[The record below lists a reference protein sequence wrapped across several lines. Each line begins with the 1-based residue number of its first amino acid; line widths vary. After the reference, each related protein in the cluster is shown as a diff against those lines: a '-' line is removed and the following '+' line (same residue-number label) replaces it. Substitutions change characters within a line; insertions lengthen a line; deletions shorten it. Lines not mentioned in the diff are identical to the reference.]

1 MSTPLPIH
9 LRFKTQALHFSL
21 DIKLD
26 MPGSGVT
33 AIFGPSGSGKTT
45 LLRCIAGLQRPET
58 GDVQLEGQVWQSRDV
73 FLPTHKRAV
82 GYVFQEASLFPHLTA
97 KGNLQFAMKRADQ
110 PGMGV
115 AYDQAVSLL
124 DIEPLLRR
132 YPDQL
137 SGGERQRIAIARA
150 LLINPR
156 LLLMDEPLAALDQPR
171 KQEILSYLDR
181 VRKELDIPVIY
192 VSHSADEIARLAN
205 HLVVLEKGRVTTSG
219 PLQDVLARIDLPVQL
234 GEDAGVVLE
243 AKVIDRDARWHLAR
257 VAFPGGELWVR
268 DRDDP
273 IGSSVRVRV
282 LARDVSLAFQA
293 YRETSIQNLLKGV
306 VVEIAP
312 DNDPAASL
320 VQINIGLSK
329 LVARITQRA
338 QHHLQIKVGDT
349 VWVQIKS
356 VALV

>member
-1 MSTPLPIH
+1 MNTPLPIY
-9 LRFKTQALHFSL
+9 LRFKTETPHFGL

-45 LLRCIAGLQRPET
+45 LLRCIAGLQRPEI
-58 GDVQLEGQVWQSRDV
+58 GDIQIEGQVWQSRDV

-97 KGNLQFAMKRADQ
+97 KGNLQFALKRADQ
-110 PGMGV
+110 RGKGV

-124 DIEPLLRR
+124 DIEPLLLR
-132 YPDQL
+132 YPEQL

-205 HLVVLEKGRVTTSG
+205 HLVVLEKGRVTTAG

-243 AKVIDRDARWHLAR
+243 AKVIDRDARWHLAK

-282 LARDVSLAFQA
+282 LARDVSLALQA
-293 YRETSIQNLLKGV
+293 YRETSIQNLLKGI
-306 VVEIAP
+306 VVEIGP

-338 QHHLQIKVGDT
+338 QHHLQIREGDT